1 MHKLNSKS
9 IAMTSHTLGKMDTL
23 KRELPSDKSQHRSCG
38 FDPWVRKIP
47 WWRKRR
53 IPWTEE
59 ADGLK
64 VHGAAKS
71 GTRLKQHTHTVASA
85 LQVLYLNTDMQET
98 TRATNYVLSN
108 RVSTVT

>member
-9 IAMTSHTLGKMDTL
+9 IAMTSQTLDKMDTL
-23 KRELPSDKSQHRSCG
+23 KRELPSDKSQCRSCG

-59 ADGLK
+59 PNGLK
-64 VHGAAKS
+64 PRGVAKS
-71 GTRLKQHTHTVASA
+71 QTG
-85 LQVLYLNTDMQET
+85 LND
-98 TRATNYVLSN
+98 
-108 RVSTVT
+108 